1 MKPSRIASL
10 ACASLITAAAQAAN
24 VNLPGSTLVVP
35 GTSSTGTSFT
45 YSGTLTQADTI
56 GFSQTGNPC
65 LQPGNVYC
73 VNGAGVLVVAGSSP
87 VGGATS
93 FAGPSGSIPAGS
105 WTYGALL
112 MQISGVGTVQIWPAN
127 AANGLGSGTPP
138 AGLTLP
144 TTTLAALGFPA
155 FSQAN
160 PTITFI
166 VADTAF
172 GDNSGQFTLTQ
183 AAAPLA
189 VAPVPTLAEWSLAAL
204 ALLVGLGGV
213 ARARRR

>member
-35 GTSSTGTSFT
+35 GTSSTGISFS

-127 AANGLGSGTPP
+127 AANGLGSGTPLRHHSTSGWPSAAAARIWSSKSPFGAMPGHCFQATATAPGTKPTHSRSASVRTSTSTARP
-138 AGLTLP
+138 ARIQAWAVHGLTS
-144 TTTLAALGFPA
+144 PA
-155 FSQAN
+155 
-160 PTITFI
+160 
-166 VADTAF
+166 
-172 GDNSGQFTLTQ
+172 
-183 AAAPLA
+183 
-189 VAPVPTLAEWSLAAL
+189 
-204 ALLVGLGGV
+204 
-213 ARARRR
+213 